1 MILFLAG
8 LALLVAGYFTYGRL
22 VERIVGPDDRKT
34 PAVANPDGVDYVEL
48 PKWKNMLIQ
57 LLNIA
62 GPGPV
67 IGTIAGVKFGRV
79 AFVIIPL
86 GCILMGAVHDFVHGM
101 VSLRS
106 NGANLPQT
114 VRENLGGGF
123 ARGIAW
129 LVVVLLLLATAVMIN
144 VPSTLIDRTF
154 IPEHPVFWWSAA
166 VIFAYYI
173 VATLFPVDAI
183 IGRIYPIFGA
193 VLLIGSAAMLVMLV
207 WNAVLD
213 PSILYESEAFLR
225 YRAETFDAGGRSPL
239 FPLLFVTIACGI
251 ASGAH
256 ATQTPIVARTL
267 RSERE
272 ARAAFYGMMIAEG
285 VIAMIWA
292 AAALSIYN
300 IAPENLTFPPAQVLA
315 NAVNHHLGRGLGM
328 LTVAGVIILI
338 ITSGDTGL
346 RSLRMIA
353 AEAVGVEQ
361 KTMRSRIL
369 VILPLVAVIAIILW
383 WSNSNRASFGFLWNY
398 FAWLNQTLV
407 AVTLMACTVWLLRKG
422 KGWRCVVT
430 LLPGMFYTTVV
441 TSFILW
447 TSAERGQPWGLGLPL
462 PVAVSGGAALALV
475 FAAYALGRGQRSE
488 VKGETK

>member
-1 MILFLAG
+1 MILFLGG
-8 LALLVAGYFTYGRL
+8 LALLVVGYFTYGRL

-67 IGTIAGVKFGRV
+67 IGAIAGVKFGRV

-144 VPSTLIDRTF
+144 VPSTLIDRTYV
-154 IPEHPVFWWSAA
+154 PEHPVFWWSAA

-213 PSILYESEAFLR
+213 PSILQESEAFLR
-225 YRAETFDAGGRSPL
+225 YRAETFNAGGRSPL

-300 IAPENLTFPPAQVLA
+300 ITSENLTLPPAQVLA

-338 ITSGDTGL
+338 ITSGATGL

-361 KTMRSRIL
+361 RTMRSRIL
-369 VILPLVAVIAIILW
+369 VVLPLVAVIALILW
-383 WSNSNRASFGFLWNY
+383 WSNSNPSSFGVLWNY

-407 AVTLMACTVWLLRKG
+407 AVTLMACTVWLLRAG

-430 LLPGMFYTTVV
+430 LLPGMFYTVVV

-447 TSAERGQPWGLGLPL
+447 TSAEKGQPWGLGLPL
-462 PVAVSGGAALALV
+462 PVAVSIGAAVALV
-475 FAAYALGRGQRSE
+475 FAVYALRR
-488 VKGETK
+488 TK

>member
-1 MILFLAG
+1 MILFLGG
-8 LALLVAGYFTYGRL
+8 LALLVVGYFTYGRL
-22 VERIVGPDDRKT
+22 IERIVGPDDRKT
-34 PAVANPDGVDYVEL
+34 PAMANPDGVDYVEL

-62 GPGPV
+62 GTGPV
-67 IGTIAGVKFGRV
+67 IGAIAGVKFGRI
-79 AFVIIPL
+79 AFVIIPF

-213 PSILYESEAFLR
+213 PSILRESEAFLR
-225 YRAETFDAGGRSPL
+225 YKAETFNAGGRSPI

-285 VIAMIWA
+285 VIAMVWA

-300 IAPENLTFPPAQVLA
+300 IAPENLSLPPAQVLA

-346 RSLRMIA
+346 RSLRMIT

-361 KTMRSRIL
+361 RTVRSRVL
-369 VILPLVAVIAIILW
+369 VCLPLVAV
-383 WSNSNRASFGFLWNY
+383 
-398 FAWLNQTLV
+398 V
-407 AVTLMACTVWLLRKG
+407 A
-422 KGWRCVVT
+422 
-430 LLPGMFYTTVV
+430 
-441 TSFILW
+441 FILW
-447 TSAERGQPWGLGLPL
+447 TSSEKGQPWGFGLPL
-462 PVAVSGGAALALV
+462 PVAVSSGAVVALV
-475 FAAYALGRGQRSE
+475 FAAYALRVMRR
-488 VKGETK
+488 V

>member
-1 MILFLAG
+1 MILFLGG

-22 VERIVGPDDRKT
+22 VERIAGPDDRKT
-34 PAVANPDGVDYVEL
+34 PAVSNPDGVDYVEL

-67 IGTIAGVKFGRV
+67 IGAIAGIKFGRV

-101 VSLRS
+101 LSLRS

-144 VPSTLIDRTF
+144 VPSTLIDRTYV
-154 IPEHPVFWWSAA
+154 PEHPVFWWSAA

-213 PSILYESEAFLR
+213 PSILQESEAFLR
-225 YRAETFDAGGRSPL
+225 YKAETFNAGGRSPL

-285 VIAMIWA
+285 VVAMIWA

-300 IAPENLTFPPAQVLA
+300 IAPENLTLPPAQVLA
-315 NAVNHHLGRGLGM
+315 NAVNHHLGRCVGM

-353 AEAVGVEQ
+353 AEAIGVEQ
-361 KTMRSRIL
+361 RTMRSRIF
-369 VILPLVAVIAIILW
+369 VVLPLVAVIALILW
-383 WSNSNRASFGFLWNY
+383 WSNSNPSSFGVLWNY

-407 AVTLMACTVWLLRKG
+407 AVTLMACTVWLVRQG

-447 TSAERGQPWGLGLPL
+447 TSSEKGQPWGLGLPL
-462 PVAVSGGAALALV
+462 PVAVSCGAAVALV
-475 FAAYALGRGQRSE
+475 FAAYALRR
-488 VKGETK
+488 TRT

>member
-1 MILFLAG
+1 MILFLGG
-8 LALLVAGYFTYGRL
+8 LALLVVGYFTYGRL
-22 VERIVGPDDRKT
+22 VECIVGPDDRQT
-34 PAVANPDGVDYVEL
+34 PAVRNPDGVDYVEL

-62 GPGPV
+62 GTGPV
-67 IGTIAGVKFGRV
+67 IGAIAGVKFGRI

-86 GCILMGAVHDFVHGM
+86 GCVLMGAVHDFVHGM
-101 VSLRS
+101 ISLRS

-154 IPEHPVFWWSAA
+154 IPGHPVFWWSAG
-166 VIFAYYI
+166 VIFVYYI
-173 VATLFPVDAI
+173 VSTLFPVDTI

-193 VLLIGSAAMLVMLV
+193 VLLIGSAAMLVMIV

-213 PSILYESEAFLR
+213 PSILQEGEAFLR
-225 YRAETFDAGGRSPL
+225 YKAETFDAGGRSPL

-285 VIAMIWA
+285 VVAMIWA
-292 AAALSIYN
+292 AAALSVYN
-300 IAPENLTFPPAQVLA
+300 LAPENLNFPPAQVLA
-315 NAVNHHLGRGLGM
+315 NAVNHHLGQTFGM
-328 LTVAGVIILI
+328 LTVAAVIVLI
-338 ITSGDTGL
+338 VTSGDTGL

-353 AEAVGVEQ
+353 AEAVGAEQ
-361 KTMRSRIL
+361 RTMRSRVL
-369 VILPLVAVIAIILW
+369 VVLPLVAVVALVLW
-383 WSNSNRASFGFLWNY
+383 WSNSKPASFGFLWNY

-407 AVTLMACTVWLLRKG
+407 ATTLMACTVWLLREG
-422 KGWRCVVT
+422 KGWRCVIT

-447 TSAERGQPWGLGLPL
+447 TSAEKGQPWGFGLPL
-462 PVAVSGGAALALV
+462 PLAVACGAAVALA
-475 FAAYALGRGQRSE
+475 FAAYVLSRTR
-488 VKGETK
+488 V

>member
-8 LALLVAGYFTYGRL
+8 LALLVVGYFTYGRL
-22 VERIVGPDDRKT
+22 IERIVGPDNRKT
-34 PAVANPDGVDYVEL
+34 PAVRNPDGVDYVEL

-62 GPGPV
+62 GTGPV
-67 IGTIAGVKFGRV
+67 IGAIAGVKFGRV

-129 LVVVLLLLATAVMIN
+129 LVVVLLLLATAVMVN

-154 IPEHPVFWWSAA
+154 VPEHPVFWWSAA

-183 IGRIYPIFGA
+183 IGRIYPLFGA

-213 PSILYESEAFLR
+213 PSILREGEAFLR
-225 YRAETFDAGGRSPL
+225 YKAETFNAGGRSPL

-285 VIAMIWA
+285 VIAMTWA

-300 IAPENLTFPPAQVLA
+300 IAPDNLALPPAQVLA

-338 ITSGDTGL
+338 VTSGDTGL

-361 KTMRSRIL
+361 RTMRSRVL
-369 VILPLVAVIAIILW
+369 VVLPLVAVIALILW
-383 WSNSNRASFGFLWNY
+383 WSNSNPASFGFLWNY

-407 AVTLMACTVWLLRKG
+407 ATTLMACTVWLLRAG
-422 KGWRCVVT
+422 KGWKSVVT

-447 TSAERGQPWGLGLPL
+447 TSAEKGQPWGFGLPL
-462 PVAVSGGAALALV
+462 PVAVACGAAVALV
-475 FAAYALGRGQRSE
+475 FAVYVLRS
-488 VKGETK
+488 KHHNSL

>member
-1 MILFLAG
+1 MFLGG
-8 LALLVAGYFTYGRL
+8 LALLVVGYFTYGRL
-22 VERIVGPDDRKT
+22 IERIVGPDDRKT

-67 IGTIAGVKFGRV
+67 IGAIAGVRFGRV

-101 VSLRS
+101 LSIRS

-129 LVVVLLLLATAVMIN
+129 LVVVLLLLATAVMVN
-144 VPSTLIDRTF
+144 VPSTLIDRTYV
-154 IPEHPVFWWSAA
+154 PDHPVFWWSAA

-183 IGRIYPIFGA
+183 IGRVYPIFGA

-207 WNAVLD
+207 WNAILD
-213 PSILYESEAFLR
+213 PSILRESEAFLR
-225 YRAETFDAGGRSPL
+225 YRAETFNAGGRSPI

-285 VIAMIWA
+285 VIAMVWA

-300 IAPENLTFPPAQVLA
+300 IAPENLTLPPAQVLA

-361 KTMRSRIL
+361 RTMRSRVL
-369 VILPLVAVIAIILW
+369 VCLPLVAVIALILW
-383 WSNSNRASFGFLWNY
+383 WSNSNPSSFGFLWNY

-407 AVTLMACTVWLLRKG
+407 AVTLMACTVWLLRAG
-422 KGWRCVVT
+422 KGWWCVIT

-447 TSAERGQPWGLGLPL
+447 TSADKGQPWGLGLPL
-462 PVAVSGGAALALV
+462 PVAVSIGAAVALV
-475 FAAYALGRGQRSE
+475 FAACVLRR
-488 VKGETK
+488 TRT

>member
-1 MILFLAG
+1 MLLFLGG
-8 LALLVAGYFTYGRL
+8 LALLIAGYFTYGRI
-22 VERIVGPDDRKT
+22 VERIVKPDDRKT
-34 PAVANPDGVDYVEL
+34 PAVRNPDGVDYVAL
-48 PKWKNMLIQ
+48 PKWKSMLIQ

-67 IGTIAGVKFGRV
+67 IGAIAGIKFGRV
-79 AFVIIPL
+79 AFIIIPL
-86 GCILMGAVHDFVHGM
+86 GCIFMGAVHDFVHGM

-114 VRENLGGGF
+114 VRENLGGAF
-123 ARGIAW
+123 ARGIAY
-129 LVVVLLLLATAVMIN
+129 LVIILLLLATAVMIN
-144 VPSTLIDRTF
+144 VPSTLIDKTF
-154 IPEHPVFWWSAA
+154 IPDYPVFWWSAA
-166 VIFAYYI
+166 VIFIYYI

-183 IGRIYPIFGA
+183 IGRIYPLFGA

-207 WNAVLD
+207 WNAILD
-213 PSILYESEAFLR
+213 PSILEEGEAFLR
-225 YRAETFDAGGRSPL
+225 YKAETFNAGGRSPL

-300 IAPENLTFPPAQVLA
+300 IAPENLSLQPAQVLA
-315 NAVNHHLGRGLGM
+315 NAVNHHLGRGFGA
-328 LTVAGVIILI
+328 LTVVAVIILI

-346 RSLRMIA
+346 RSLRMITA
-353 AEAVGVEQ
+353 DAVGVEQ
-361 KTMRSRIL
+361 RTVRSRIL
-369 VILPLVAVIAIILW
+369 VCLPLVAIVALILW
-383 WSNSNRASFGFLWNY
+383 WSNAKPSSFGFLWNY

-407 AVTLMACTVWLLRKG
+407 AVTLMACTVWLLRNG
-422 KGWRCVVT
+422 KGWRCIVT
-430 LLPGMFYTTVV
+430 LLPGLFYSTVAI
-441 TSFILW
+441 SFILW
-447 TSAERGQPWGLGLPL
+447 TSADRGQPWGFGLPL
-462 PVAVSGGAALALV
+462 WGAVACGAAVSLA
-475 FAAYALGRGQRSE
+475 FAFCVLWREKNR
-488 VKGETK
+488 TID

>member
-1 MILFLAG
+1 MILFLGG
-8 LALLVAGYFTYGRL
+8 LALLVVGYFTYGRL

-67 IGTIAGVKFGRV
+67 IGAIAGVKFGRV

-86 GCILMGAVHDFVHGM
+86 GCILLGAVHDFVHGM

-129 LVVVLLLLATAVMIN
+129 LVVVLLLLATAVMVN
-144 VPSTLIDRTF
+144 VPATLIDRTYV
-154 IPEHPVFWWSAA
+154 PDHPVFWWSAV

-183 IGRIYPIFGA
+183 IGRIYPFFGA
-193 VLLIGSAAMLVMLV
+193 VLLVGSAAMLVMLV

-213 PSILYESEAFLR
+213 PSILQESEAFLR
-225 YRAETFDAGGRSPL
+225 YRAEAFDVNGRSPI
-239 FPLLFVTIACGI
+239 FPILFVTIACGI

-292 AAALSIYN
+292 AAALTIYN
-300 IAPENLTFPPAQVLA
+300 IVPENLSLPPAQVLA
-315 NAVNHHLGRGLGM
+315 NAVNHHLGRGFGM

-369 VILPLVAVIAIILW
+369 VVLPLVAVIALVLW
-383 WSNSNRASFGFLWNY
+383 WSNANPSSFGFLWNY

-407 AVTLMACTVWLLRKG
+407 AVTLMACTVWLLRAG
-422 KGWRCVVT
+422 KGWRCAVT

-447 TSAERGQPWGLGLPL
+447 TSSGRGQPWGFGLPI
-462 PVAVSGGAALALV
+462 PVAVSGGAVVALV
-475 FAAYALGRGQRSE
+475 FAAYVLWRTNRATPQPDL
-488 VKGETK
+488 

>member
-1 MILFLAG
+1 MILFLGG
-8 LALLVAGYFTYGRL
+8 LVLLVAGYFTYGRL

-34 PAVANPDGVDYVEL
+34 PAVRNPDGVDYVEL

-62 GPGPV
+62 GTGPV
-67 IGTIAGVKFGRV
+67 IGAIAGVKFGRV
-79 AFVIIPL
+79 AFVIIPF

-123 ARGIAW
+123 ARGVAW

-154 IPEHPVFWWSAA
+154 VPGHPVFWWSAGA
-166 VIFAYYI
+166 IFAYYV

-183 IGRIYPIFGA
+183 IGRVYPVFGA
-193 VLLIGSAAMLVMLV
+193 VLLVGSAAMLVTLV

-213 PSILYESEAFLR
+213 PSILREGEAFLR

-285 VIAMIWA
+285 VVAMIWA

-300 IAPENLTFPPAQVLA
+300 SAPENLSLPPAQVLA
-315 NAVNHHLGRGLGM
+315 NAVNRLLGRGFGT
-328 LTVAGVIILI
+328 LTVAAVVILV

-346 RSLRMIA
+346 RSLRMIT
-353 AEAVGVEQ
+353 AEALGVEQ
-361 KTMRSRIL
+361 KTMRSR
-369 VILPLVAVIAIILW
+369 VFVVLPLVAVVALVLW
-383 WSNSNRASFGFLWNY
+383 WSNANPASFGCLWNY

-407 AVTLMACTVWLLRKG
+407 ATTLMACTVWLLRAG

-447 TSAERGQPWGLGLPL
+447 TSAEKGRPWGFGLPL
-462 PVAVSGGAALALV
+462 PVAVACGAAVALA
-475 FAAYALGRGQRSE
+475 FAAYVLRRH
-488 VKGETK
+488 

>member
-1 MILFLAG
+1 MILFLGG
-8 LALLVAGYFTYGRL
+8 LGLLVVGYFTYGRL

-67 IGTIAGVKFGRV
+67 IGAIAGVKFGRV

-144 VPSTLIDRTF
+144 VPSTLIDRTYV
-154 IPEHPVFWWSAA
+154 PEHPVFWWSAA

-193 VLLIGSAAMLVMLV
+193 VLLIGSAAMFVMLV

-213 PSILYESEAFLR
+213 PSILQESEAFLR
-225 YRAETFDAGGRSPL
+225 YRTETFNAGGRSPL

-285 VIAMIWA
+285 AIAMVWA

-300 IAPENLTFPPAQVLA
+300 IAPENLTLPPAQVLA
-315 NAVNHHLGRGLGM
+315 NAVNHHLGRGVGM

-338 ITSGDTGL
+338 ITSGDTSL
-346 RSLRMIA
+346 SSLRMIA
-353 AEAVGVEQ
+353 AEAVGVDQ
-361 KTMRSRIL
+361 RTMRSRVL
-369 VILPLVAVIAIILW
+369 VLLPLVAVIALVLW
-383 WSNSNRASFGFLWNY
+383 WSNSNPASFGVLWNY

-407 AVTLMACTVWLLRKG
+407 AVTLMACTVWLLCAG

-430 LLPGMFYTTVV
+430 LIPGMFYTAVV

-447 TSAERGQPWGLGLPL
+447 TSAEKGQPWGFGLPL
-462 PVAVSGGAALALV
+462 PVAVSSGAVVALV
-475 FAAYALGRGQRSE
+475 FAAYALRVTRR
-488 VKGETK
+488 V

>member
-1 MILFLAG
+1 MVLFLAG
-8 LALLVAGYFTYGRL
+8 LALLVAGYFTYGRV

-34 PAVANPDGVDYVEL
+34 PAVANPDGVDYVAM

-62 GPGPV
+62 GTGPV
-67 IGTIAGVKFGRV
+67 IGAIAGVKFGRV
-79 AFVIIPL
+79 AFVIIPF

-114 VRENLGGGF
+114 VRETLGGGF
-123 ARGIAW
+123 ARGVAW

-144 VPSTLIDRTF
+144 VPSTLIDKTI
-154 IPEHPVFWWSAA
+154 IPEHPVFWWSATA
-166 VIFAYYI
+166 IFAYYV
-173 VATLFPVDAI
+173 VATLFPGDAI
-183 IGRIYPIFGA
+183 IGRIYPFFGA
-193 VLLIGSAAMLVMLV
+193 VLLIGSAAMLVTLV

-213 PSILYESEAFLR
+213 PTVLGEGEAFLR
-225 YRAETFDAGGRSPL
+225 YRAETFNANGRSPI

-272 ARAAFYGMMIAEG
+272 ARATFYGMMIAEG

-292 AAALSIYN
+292 GAALAIYN
-300 IAPENLTFPPAQVLA
+300 LAPENLTLPPAQVLA
-315 NAVNHHLGRGLGM
+315 NTVTRHLGRCFGL
-328 LTVAGVIILI
+328 LTVAAVIILV

-353 AEAVGVEQ
+353 ADAIGVEQ
-361 KTMRSRIL
+361 KTMRSR
-369 VILPLVAVIAIILW
+369 VFVVLPLVAVIAGVLW
-383 WSNSNRASFGFLWNY
+383 WSNSSPATFGRLWNY

-407 AVTLMACTVWLLRKG
+407 ATTLMACTVWLLREG
-422 KGWRCVVT
+422 KGWRSVVT
-430 LLPGMFYTTVV
+430 LLPGMFFTTVV

-447 TSAERGQPWGLGLPL
+447 TSADKGQPWGLGLPL
-462 PVAVSGGAALALV
+462 PVAVACGAAVALV
-475 FAAYALGRGQRSE
+475 FAAYVLRR
-488 VKGETK
+488 TKA